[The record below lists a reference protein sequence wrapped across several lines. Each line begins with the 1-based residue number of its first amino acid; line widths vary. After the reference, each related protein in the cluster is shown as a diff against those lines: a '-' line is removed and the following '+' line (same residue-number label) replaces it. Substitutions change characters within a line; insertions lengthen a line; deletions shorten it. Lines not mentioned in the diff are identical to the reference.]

1 MIISEEYEMSFGYT
15 EAEKRQILAD
25 ISNKEGYIVELEKLK
40 AEAKKEKDTQSYNSY
55 ETEIKRLRNQ
65 INGLKAY
72 LR

>member
-1 MIISEEYEMSFGYT
+1 MSFGYT

-25 ISNKEGYIVELEKLK
+25 ISNKEGYIAELERMK
-40 AEAKKEKDTQSYNSY
+40 AEAKRKNDTSSYNSY
-55 ETEIKRLRNQ
+55 ENEINRLRNQ

>member
-1 MIISEEYEMSFGYT
+1 MSFGYT

-25 ISNKEGYIVELEKLK
+25 ISNKEYYIVELEQLK
-40 AEAKKEKDTQSYNSY
+40 AEALRKNDTSSYNRY
-55 ETEIKRLRNQ
+55 EIEISRLKNQ